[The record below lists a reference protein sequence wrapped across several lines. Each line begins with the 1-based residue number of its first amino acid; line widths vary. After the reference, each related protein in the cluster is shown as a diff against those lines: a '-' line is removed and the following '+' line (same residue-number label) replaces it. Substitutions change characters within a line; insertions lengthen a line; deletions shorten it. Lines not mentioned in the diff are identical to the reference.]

1 MSRRM
6 LHTVGAVLFA
16 LQGVVTALAPQLS
29 TRMVKRMLGENF
41 ENTERLEAKPS
52 YLRQIRALGIGMAA
66 AGVAGAV
73 MERVSDDDETG
84 PAETDET
91 SGEERIEG

>member
-1 MSRRM
+1 
-6 LHTVGAVLFA
+6 
-16 LQGVVTALAPQLS
+16 
-29 TRMVKRMLGENF
+29 
-41 ENTERLEAKPS
+41 
-52 YLRQIRALGIGMAA
+52 MAA

-73 MERVSDDDETG
+73 MERVSDDGETG